1 MQVVLLEKIER
12 LGKMGDVVTVKPG
25 YARNFLLPKQKA
37 LRATEENIAYFEKE
51 RAVLEAQSKDLQTKA
66 EGTKKIV
73 DGQVFLVAR
82 QSSEAGSLY
91 GSVTTR
97 DIAEIVSTKVEG
109 LNHHNVVL
117 EAPLKSSGVHVV
129 TLRLHPEVF
138 ATVTLSIAPSEEEA
152 KAQMEKKSEKKE
164 EAPKQAGKVEAKAEE
179 KLKKLLRKPLLKNK
193 FFSKLLNKSPG
204 IRWGF
209 FQ

>member
-12 LGKMGDVVTVKPG
+12 LGKMGDVVAVKPG
-25 YARNFLLPKQKA
+25 YARNFLLPKKKA

-51 RAVLEAQSKDLQTKA
+51 RAALEAQSKDMQTKA
-66 EGTKKIV
+66 EGMKKLI

-91 GSVTTR
+91 GSVSAR

-117 EAPLKSSGVHVV
+117 EAPLKSTGVHVI
-129 TLRLHPEVF
+129 TLKLHPEVF

-152 KAQMEKKSEKKE
+152 KAQMAKKPEKKKE
-164 EAPKQAGKVEAKAEE
+164 EAPKVEAPAVEAEASAEE
-179 KLKKLLRKPLLKNK
+179 TA
-193 FFSKLLNKSPG
+193 SEA
-204 IRWGF
+204 
-209 FQ
+209 